1 MGQKLSR
8 LKKLPLF
15 LILLMISAPSA
26 FSAPPTGKI
35 TSIPTQFEIK
45 SDFAIF
51 FTDMALLTAFKPSF
65 SSIIEYPE
73 SSQYTAVLPTCQE
86 DPLSPCLANLEVSTN
101 QGASWSKNDGYTS
114 YAAKNFGKNASLQPG
129 QYSAVTKNW
138 MANPSTLLPAGSN
151 NKVFTIPNA
160 KHAGGNQYLVQTVVN
175 GTSAL
180 QGNNARASSLDITIF
195 PIKVYSAPAPNTCS
209 IWLDYCFEIFEFPT
223 NVKFRVTLDLKYLS
237 EIFSGWFQ
245 TRMFDSSVSQPSAT
259 SYGFEGFPVVVSNA
273 QANFYRPFE
282 EVLMTQ
288 FEDARTGIT
297 KFGQPFKLVL
307 ADSNSSSSMANW
319 IKYEKAIGSKA
330 VYDSTIWHVVSY
342 STTIQKNIYQG
353 MSGCLTNKNGVL
365 GYVSTNS
372 TVYEVSAPSWDDSSK
387 SLSFKVA
394 SPTFDAQGDKNSGVY
409 ELAIQKDV
417 AKCLW
422 GDALINPKATI
433 EVLDDAG
440 SKQIATTVFAQKG
453 NWIYFRAYG
462 FHYSTPS
469 IKVNL
474 SKNTEVAATPV
485 ASPFPADASK
495 SKLLTITCL
504 KGKVTKKVTAVKP
517 KCPTG
522 FKKK

>member
-1 MGQKLSR
+1 MSPKIFSFKKLSVA
-8 LKKLPLF
+8 
-15 LILLMISAPSA
+15 LILLAIATPSA
-26 FSAPPTGKI
+26 FSAAPTGKI

-65 SSIIEYPE
+65 SSILEYPE
-73 SSQYTAVLPTCQE
+73 SSQYTAILPVCQE

-101 QGASWSKNDGYTS
+101 QGATWSKDDGSTS
-114 YAAKNFGKNASLQPG
+114 YAAKNFGKNTSLQPG
-129 QYSAVTKNW
+129 QFSAVTKNW
-138 MANPSTLLPAGSN
+138 PANPATLLPAGAN
-151 NKVFTIPNA
+151 NKVFTIPGA

-180 QGNNARASSLDITIF
+180 KGVNARASSLDITIF

-245 TRMFDSSVSQPSAT
+245 TRMFDSSVNQPSTT
-259 SYGFEGFPVVVSNA
+259 SYSFEGFPVVVSNA
-273 QANFYRPFE
+273 QANFYRPFD
-282 EVLMTQ
+282 EVLVNQ

-297 KFGQPFKLVL
+297 KYGQPYKLVL
-307 ADSNSSSSMANW
+307 ADSNSPTSIANW
-319 IKYEKAIGSKA
+319 IKYEKAIGNKA

-342 STTIQKNIYQG
+342 STSQQKYIYQG
-353 MSGCLTNKNGVL
+353 MNGCLTNKSGVL

-372 TVYEVSAPSWDDSSK
+372 TVYDVSAPNWDDSSK

-417 AKCLW
+417 AKCIW
-422 GDALINPKATI
+422 GDALVNPKATI
-433 EVLDDAG
+433 EVLDDFG
-440 SKQIATTVFAQKG
+440 SKQIATTVFTQKG

-469 IKVNL
+469 IKVKL
-474 SKNTEVAATPV
+474 SQNTEVAVTPT
-485 ASPFPADASK
+485 AAPAPVKKIS
-495 SKLLTITCL
+495 ITCI
-504 KGKVTKKVTAVKP
+504 KGKTTKKVTAINP

>member
-1 MGQKLSR
+1 
-8 LKKLPLF
+8 
-15 LILLMISAPSA
+15 MISAPSA

-101 QGASWSKNDGYTS
+101 QGATWSKNDGYTS
-114 YAAKNFGKNASLQPG
+114 YAAKNFGKNTSLQPG

-138 MANPSTLLPAGSN
+138 TANPSTFLPAGSN

-180 QGNNARASSLDITIF
+180 NGNNAKASSLDITIF

-209 IWLDYCFEIFEFPT
+209 IWLDYCFEIFEFPA

-237 EIFSGWFQ
+237 ETFSGWFQ
-245 TRMFDSSVSQPSAT
+245 TRMFDSSVSKPSAT

-282 EVLMTQ
+282 ETLMAQ
-288 FEDARTGIT
+288 YEDARTGIT
-297 KFGQPFKLVL
+297 KYGQPYKLVL
-307 ADSNSSSSMANW
+307 ADSNSSSSLANW

-342 STTIQKNIYQG
+342 STTWQKNIYQG
-353 MSGCLTNKNGVL
+353 MSGCLANKSGVL

-372 TVYEVSAPSWDDSSK
+372 TVYEVSAPNWDDSSK

-433 EVLDDAG
+433 EVLDDSG
-440 SKQIATTVFAQKG
+440 NKQIATTIFTQKE

-462 FHYSTPS
+462 FHYSTPN

-474 SKNTEVAATPV
+474 SQKTEAAAV
-485 ASPFPADASK
+485 PAPEPISTVGPK
-495 SKLLTITCL
+495 SKLVTISCI
-504 KGKVTKKVTAVKP
+504 KGKVIKRVTAVKP
-517 KCPTG
+517 NCPTG
-522 FKKK
+522 YKKK

>member
-1 MGQKLSR
+1 
-8 LKKLPLF
+8 
-15 LILLMISAPSA
+15 
-26 FSAPPTGKI
+26 
-35 TSIPTQFEIK
+35 
-45 SDFAIF
+45 
-51 FTDMALLTAFKPSF
+51 
-65 SSIIEYPE
+65 
-73 SSQYTAVLPTCQE
+73 
-86 DPLSPCLANLEVSTN
+86 
-101 QGASWSKNDGYTS
+101 
-114 YAAKNFGKNASLQPG
+114 
-129 QYSAVTKNW
+129 
-138 MANPSTLLPAGSN
+138 
-151 NKVFTIPNA
+151 
-160 KHAGGNQYLVQTVVN
+160 
-175 GTSAL
+175 
-180 QGNNARASSLDITIF
+180 
-195 PIKVYSAPAPNTCS
+195 
-209 IWLDYCFEIFEFPT
+209 
-223 NVKFRVTLDLKYLS
+223 
-237 EIFSGWFQ
+237 
-245 TRMFDSSVSQPSAT
+245 
-259 SYGFEGFPVVVSNA
+259 
-273 QANFYRPFE
+273 
-282 EVLMTQ
+282 
-288 FEDARTGIT
+288 
-297 KFGQPFKLVL
+297 
-307 ADSNSSSSMANW
+307 MANW

-342 STTIQKNIYQG
+342 STTMQKNIYQG

-495 SKLLTITCL
+495 SKLLKITCL

>member
-1 MGQKLSR
+1 
-8 LKKLPLF
+8 
-15 LILLMISAPSA
+15 
-26 FSAPPTGKI
+26 
-35 TSIPTQFEIK
+35 
-45 SDFAIF
+45 
-51 FTDMALLTAFKPSF
+51 
-65 SSIIEYPE
+65 
-73 SSQYTAVLPTCQE
+73 
-86 DPLSPCLANLEVSTN
+86 
-101 QGASWSKNDGYTS
+101 
-114 YAAKNFGKNASLQPG
+114 
-129 QYSAVTKNW
+129 
-138 MANPSTLLPAGSN
+138 
-151 NKVFTIPNA
+151 
-160 KHAGGNQYLVQTVVN
+160 
-175 GTSAL
+175 
-180 QGNNARASSLDITIF
+180 
-195 PIKVYSAPAPNTCS
+195 
-209 IWLDYCFEIFEFPT
+209 
-223 NVKFRVTLDLKYLS
+223 
-237 EIFSGWFQ
+237 
-245 TRMFDSSVSQPSAT
+245 
-259 SYGFEGFPVVVSNA
+259 
-273 QANFYRPFE
+273 
-282 EVLMTQ
+282 
-288 FEDARTGIT
+288 
-297 KFGQPFKLVL
+297 
-307 ADSNSSSSMANW
+307 
-319 IKYEKAIGSKA
+319 
-330 VYDSTIWHVVSY
+330 
-342 STTIQKNIYQG
+342 

-495 SKLLTITCL
+495 SKLLKITCL